1 MHAEGIHVVARIRAA
16 AVLDQLRARVCRRH
30 AGDRVGARACATHEG
45 LDRVRDDARDAE
57 VDHLDDTGGRE
68 HHVARRQIAVHDALG
83 VCELERVG
91 NAADDRQ
98 GFQRIDAG
106 EAGRT
111 HLAGERGAGKKLH
124 RHEDRLAVAI
134 AVEHAHDVRVHEIVQ
149 VAHLPMQQ
157 RHRVVD
163 VFERNVEDFDGDVR
177 IVASGLD
184 LAQVDRL
191 VDARHAAL
199 ARQLHQAEATDERS
213 DVGRLRRDSPRHCS
227 GVGKN
232 LGDVAG
238 LRITGPV
245 CRRIAKNEGQRGV
258 ARAQ

>member
-1 MHAEGIHVVARIRAA
+1 M
-16 AVLDQLRARVCRRH
+16 
-30 AGDRVGARACATHEG
+30 
-45 LDRVRDDARDAE
+45 
-57 VDHLDDTGGRE
+57 
-68 HHVARRQIAVHDALG
+68 
-83 VCELERVG
+83 
-91 NAADDRQ
+91 
-98 GFQRIDAG
+98 
-106 EAGRT
+106 
-111 HLAGERGAGKKLH
+111 
-124 RHEDRLAVAI
+124 
-134 AVEHAHDVRVHEIVQ
+134 HEIVQ

-184 LAQVDRL
+184 LALVDRL

-213 DVGRLRRDSPRHCS
+213 DVGRLRRDSSRHCS

-238 LRITGPV
+238 LRITGPGIAG
-245 CRRIAKNEGQRGV
+245 RIAKNEGQSGV
-258 ARAQ
+258 ARAQQCLVGGGLQLTQNRGEHGRR